1 VGRDDS
7 YRAEISAPGK
17 TSASVW
23 VSERACVFAM
33 YKRVCVYA
41 QDINKK
47 EKKNESP
54 HLPAPAHTHT
64 HTHTHTPDRT
74 CYTGVD

>member
-1 VGRDDS
+1 MIFLFRFVTQGVRVGRDDS

-47 EKKNESP
+47 EKKN
-54 HLPAPAHTHT
+54 TKIIQ
-64 HTHTHTPDRT
+64 
-74 CYTGVD
+74 